1 MSRLCARSA
10 LLSATALAAGA
21 FVLAPRASAQ
31 SIELPEIEVTSP
43 SPVRRAPAQPA
54 AAAATPTG
62 ALPVVTDVFAPVT
75 VVTRDEIARAQPL
88 TLGEA
93 LRDKPGLTGSSFAP
107 GADRPIIRGL
117 EGPRV
122 RIIENGLGVHDV
134 SALGEDHAVPVNPL
148 VADQIEVIRGPA
160 TLRYG
165 SSAIGGVVSVENSR
179 IPRTAPE
186 GGYSGEA
193 IAGFSTVGRG
203 RSAAARFDA
212 GHNGFLFHADGFA
225 TKSGAYDTPDGRQ
238 ANSEARS
245 TGGGVGFSKTFE
257 QGYVGLSYSHYDSL
271 YRIPGGES
279 AELNSR
285 LDPKQDKLQAQGEY
299 RFEDG
304 PFAAVRFWVNA
315 SRYKHRELGLEED
328 HDHGHEDEGHGHD
341 HDHDHDHEDEH
352 EEARAD
358 VVHGVFRNRETE
370 ARVELQHAPATFSF
384 GSLTGAFGVQAGRGK
399 LKTSG
404 EGDGLI
410 APTDSTTVAAYVF
423 EQIDFGRGLKLQG
436 AGRIEHASADGVSTT
451 YPGLVPDGTDPIDRD
466 RKRAFTPI
474 SGSLGLLQDL
484 PNGFVASLTGQYV
497 ERAPSGLELFSRGSH
512 HAAGL
517 FEIGDPN
524 LKLETAKS
532 VEIGLRRSEGAL
544 RLDASAYHTWF
555 DGFIYRRLTGVGCGH
570 AFESC
575 GEEDEFDQSVY
586 SQKNAKF
593 YGVELAAQFDAVTV
607 GQNTF
612 GVEGQYDFTRAKF
625 TDGANVP
632 RIPPHRLGGG
642 VFWRSETG
650 FFARVNLL
658 HAFAQ
663 TKFADHETRTPG
675 YDNLKAELSYTKR
688 FPDALPGRVSTLTVG
703 LLGDNLLNDRIRNAA
718 SFKKDEIL
726 LPGAGARLFVKV
738 GF

>member
-1 MSRLCARSA
+1 MYRFRARPA
-10 LLSATALAAGA
+10 LLSATSLAAGVFA
-21 FVLAPRASAQ
+21 VLPQAIAQ

-43 SPVRRAPAQPA
+43 SPVLQRDRGARTGQQAW
-54 AAAATPTG
+54 PTG
-62 ALPVVTDVFAPVT
+62 VLPIVTDAFAPVT
-75 VVTRDEIARAQPL
+75 VITRDEIAREQPL
-88 TLGEA
+88 TLGAA
-93 LRDKPGLTGSSFAP
+93 LRDKPGLSGSTFAP

-165 SSAIGGVVSVENSR
+165 SSAIGGVVSVENAR
-179 IPRTAPE
+179 IPREQPA

-193 IAGFSTVGRG
+193 IAGFSSVDRG
-203 RSAAARFDA
+203 RSAAAKVDA

-225 TKSGAYDTPDGRQ
+225 TSSGNYDTPDGRQ
-238 ANSEARS
+238 ANAQARA
-245 TGGGVGFSKTFE
+245 TGGAIGFSKTFE
-257 QGYVGLSYSHYDSL
+257 QGYVGLSYSHYDSR
-271 YRIPGGES
+271 YHIPGGES

-285 LDPKQDKLQAQGEY
+285 LDPWQDKIQAQGEY
-299 RFEDG
+299 RFENG

-328 HDHGHEDEGHGHD
+328 HDHGHDEDGHD
-341 HDHDHDHEDEH
+341 HDHDHDH

-358 VVHGVFRNRETE
+358 VVHGVFKNREAE
-370 ARVELQHAPATFSF
+370 ARVELQHRPATFSF
-384 GSLTGAFGVQAGRGK
+384 GDLTGAFGVQAGRGK
-399 LKTSG
+399 LRTSG
-404 EGDGLI
+404 EGEGLI

-423 EQIDFGRGLKLQG
+423 EQIDFGQGLKLQG
-436 AGRIEHASADGVSTT
+436 AARIEHASVDGTSTT
-451 YPGLVPDGTDPIDRD
+451 YPGLIPDGNDPIDRS
-466 RKRAFTPI
+466 RKRTFTPM

-524 LKLETAKS
+524 LRLEKAKS

-544 RLDASAYHTWF
+544 RIDASAYHTWF

-570 AFESC
+570 DFDSC

-607 GQNTF
+607 GRHTF

-642 VFWRSETG
+642 VFWRSTDG
-650 FFARVNLL
+650 FFARVGLL

-663 TKFADHETRTPG
+663 NKTGDLETRTPG
-675 YDNLKAELSYTKR
+675 YDNLKAEISYTKR
-688 FPDALPGRVSTLTVG
+688 FPEALPGRVNTLTVG

-726 LPGAGARLFVKV
+726 MPGAGARVFVKV